1 MRTAYIATV
10 ALSVVCVGLALIA
23 FLTIPFTKVPTEQSL
38 AAIESVAAKSRMVP
52 KDLAAVKVLV
62 SRVRS
67 NDELFWANF
76 NGLKNL
82 AVWGFAALGVSCL
95 LVVWLIGKGD
105 KPRLIALDQNRGEA
119 LVREALTLN
128 FSSPSYH
135 LLNNVTL
142 PIKDGTTQVDHILVS
157 RYGVFVIETKHYTGS
172 ISGDPYAAEW
182 TQVRFSKQ
190 YKFQNPIRQNYL
202 HVAAV
207 AELLDFLPS
216 DQIHSIVVFT
226 SDATFKTGR
235 PPQVVMLGELTALID
250 KYSAE
255 RLTQNRMHFCVGR
268 LECHRKA
275 ISGQTD
281 VEHVEHLRRRFG
293 HTA

>member
-1 MRTAYIATV
+1 MRAAYLTTV
-10 ALSVVCVGLALIA
+10 ALSVICFGLALVCLLI
-23 FLTIPFTKVPTEQSL
+23 IPTTKVPTEHSL
-38 AAIESVAAKSRMVP
+38 ATIESVAAKTRMMP
-52 KDLAAVKVLV
+52 KDLATLKVLV

-76 NGLKNL
+76 KGLKSL
-82 AVWGFAALGVSCL
+82 AVWGFAGLGVACL
-95 LVVWLIGKGD
+95 LVVWLIQKGD
-105 KPRLIALDQNRGEA
+105 KPRRMALDQNRGEA
-119 LVREALTLN
+119 LVREALALN

-142 PIKDGTTQVDHILVS
+142 PIKAGTTQVDHILVS
-157 RYGVFVIETKHYTGS
+157 RYGIFVIETKHYTGS
-172 ISGDPYAAEW
+172 ILGDPYAAEW
-182 TQVRFSKQ
+182 TQVRFTKQ

-207 AELLDFLPS
+207 AELLEFLPS
-216 DQIHSIVVFT
+216 EQIHSVVVFT
-226 SDATFKTGR
+226 GDATFKTER
-235 PPQVVMLGELTALID
+235 PPQVVMLGELIALID

>member
-1 MRTAYIATV
+1 M
-10 ALSVVCVGLALIA
+10 VC
-23 FLTIPFTKVPTEQSL
+23 FLTIPITKAPTEQSL
-38 AAIESVAAKSRMVP
+38 AAIESVAAKARVAP
-52 KDLAAVKVLV
+52 KDLATLKALV

-67 NDELFWANF
+67 NDEMYWAHF
-76 NGLKNL
+76 SGLKSL
-82 AVWGFAALGVSCL
+82 AVWGFVGLGAACL
-95 LVVWLIGKGD
+95 LVVWMIGKGD
-105 KPRLIALDQNRGEA
+105 KPQRMAMDQNRGEA
-119 LVREALTLN
+119 AVREALALN

-157 RYGVFVIETKHYTGS
+157 RYGIFVIETKHYAGS

-182 TQVRFSKQ
+182 TQVRFTKQ

-207 AELLDFLPS
+207 AELLEFLPS
-216 DQIHSIVVFT
+216 EQIHSVVVFT
-226 SDATFKTGR
+226 GDATFKTER
-235 PPQVVMLGELTALID
+235 PPQVVTLGELIALID